1 MSRPSLFALSRRV
14 ISPSLTFR
22 WRLPAPY
29 DADRMPTR
37 PPKVSP
43 ARGLSP
49 RAVSDLLFHARASNA
64 DLMPDTEPIGVALPR
79 VIREAEARD
88 EEGLAARLLAAWSDT
103 VRAHVEAG
111 THEVSLSGGVD
122 SAALCAMA
130 ARHAPGKVRAWTMD
144 VHFADAVER
153 SNARR
158 MAKVT
163 GAELVDVLIPDTV
176 LPDLFEH
183 AVLANQTAIL
193 NARAVASYVFYL
205 EARRQGAGPVLLS
218 GAGADEVLQGT
229 PGALASAKAR
239 VDEDRTLAV
248 RALGFEAM
256 AAVDNLRAPFPAG
269 SRDHEEPPGA
279 ARGAVDNSGRPLDE
293 APHGDQ
299 ESKPSTGHFPSGND
313 GSDQAVGRREDSIP
327 VDNLRT
333 VSERRNS
340 DHAPRGPPVDNL
352 GTVLASLPAPW
363 ELPQED
369 ALPSEELRYAKW
381 VLAELILPP
390 ELRGA
395 RAHGLTV
402 RTPYLDE
409 GFARVALALPESVLQ
424 RDGFGKWLFRHA
436 VRSLVPDEVRLARK
450 TPRYGHTALSSPVR
464 ARWLEL
470 YRAWLSPARLDSLQ
484 VINTQAMLGLLERYV
499 RLSPDD
505 AQAGPMDRLLMRLM
519 SLAMLQA
526 HTKAP
531 P

>member
-1 MSRPSLFALSRRV
+1 MSRPSVFALFRRV

-22 WRLPAPY
+22 CRLPAPY

-37 PPKVSP
+37 PPKVPPS
-43 ARGLSP
+43 RGLSP
-49 RAVSDLLFHARASNA
+49 RAMSDLLFHARVSNA
-64 DLMPDTEPIGVALPR
+64 DLLPEAEPIGVALPR
-79 VIREAEARD
+79 VVREAAARD
-88 EEGLAARLLAAWSDT
+88 EDGLEARLLAVWSDT

-163 GAELVDVLIPDTV
+163 GAELADVLIPDSV

-183 AVLANQTAIL
+183 AVLANQTVIL

-239 VDEDRTLAV
+239 VDEDRMLAL
-248 RALGFEAM
+248 RALKLEAM
-256 AAVDNLRAPFPAG
+256 PVVDNLRAPFRAG
-269 SRDHEEPPGA
+269 SRDHEESPGA
-279 ARGAVDNSGRPLDE
+279 ARGAVDNSGSPLGG

-299 ESKPSTGHFPSGND
+299 ESKPSTGLPPSGNG
-313 GSDQAVGRREDSIP
+313 GSDQAMGHRGDFPP

-333 VSERRNS
+333 VSERLNS
-340 DHAPRGPPVDNL
+340 DHASRGPPVDNL

-363 ELPQED
+363 DLPSKEP
-369 ALPSEELRYAKW
+369 LPSEELRYAKW
-381 VLAELILPP
+381 VLTELILPP

-464 ARWLEL
+464 SRWMEL
-470 YRAWLSPARLDSLQ
+470 YRAWLTPDRLYSLE
-484 VINTQAMLGLLERYV
+484 VIDVQAMLGLMTRYI
-499 RLSPDD
+499 RMSPDD
-505 AQAGPMDRLLMRLM
+505 AQAGPIDRLLMRLM

-526 HTKAP
+526 HTQAAP
-531 P
+531 

>member
-1 MSRPSLFALSRRV
+1 MS
-14 ISPSLTFR
+14 
-22 WRLPAPY
+22 
-29 DADRMPTR
+29 
-37 PPKVSP
+37 
-43 ARGLSP
+43 G
-49 RAVSDLLFHARASNA
+49 LLFHARASNA
-64 DLMPDTEPIGVALPR
+64 ELRPEAEPLQVALPR
-79 VIREAEARD
+79 VLREAAARD

-163 GAELVDVLIPDTV
+163 GAELVDVLIPDAV

-183 AVLANQTAIL
+183 AVLANQTVIL
-193 NARAVASYVFYL
+193 NARAVASYAFYL

-218 GAGADEVLQGT
+218 GAGADEVLQGA
-229 PGALASAKAR
+229 PGALAAAKAR
-239 VDEDRTLAV
+239 VDEDRALAM

-256 AAVDNLRAPFPAG
+256 ALVDNLRAPFPAG
-269 SRDHEEPPGA
+269 SRDHEEAPGA
-279 ARGAVDNSGRPLDE
+279 QWGAVDNSGRPLDG
-293 APHGDQ
+293 APRGDQ
-299 ESKPSTGHFPSGND
+299 ESKPSTGRAPSGND
-313 GSDQAVGRREDSIP
+313 GSDQAVGRREDSTP

-333 VSERRNS
+333 VSEGVNS
-340 DHAPRGPPVDNL
+340 DHASRAPPVDNL

-363 ELPQED
+363 DLPAED
-369 ALPSEELRYAKW
+369 ALPTEELRYAKW
-381 VLAELILPP
+381 VLSELILPP

-409 GFARVALALPESVLQ
+409 GFARVALALPESVLR

-464 ARWLEL
+464 SRWLEL
-470 YRAWLSPARLDSLQ
+470 YREWLSPARLDSLQ
-484 VINTQAMLGLLERYV
+484 VINTQAMLGLLERYF
-499 RLSPDD
+499 RLPPDD

>member
-1 MSRPSLFALSRRV
+1 M
-14 ISPSLTFR
+14 
-22 WRLPAPY
+22 
-29 DADRMPTR
+29 
-37 PPKVSP
+37 P
-43 ARGLSP
+43 ARGLSL
-49 RAVSDLLFHARASNA
+49 RAVSDLLLHARASNA
-64 DLMPDTEPIGVALPR
+64 GAILDVALPR
-79 VIREAEARD
+79 VIREAEGHD
-88 EEGLAARLLAAWSDT
+88 EEALAARLLSVWSDT

-111 THEVSLSGGVD
+111 TREVSLSGGVD

-130 ARHAPGKVRAWTMD
+130 ARHAPGQVRAWTMD

-153 SNARR
+153 SNAQR

-163 GAELVDVLIPDTV
+163 GAELVDVIIPDAV

-193 NARAVASYVFYL
+193 NARAVASSVFYL

-218 GAGADEVLQGT
+218 GAGADEVLKGT
-229 PGALASAKAR
+229 PGVLASAKAR
-239 VDEDRTLAV
+239 VDEDRALAARV
-248 RALGFEAM
+248 LAP
-256 AAVDNLRAPFPAG
+256 VDNSWAPSRAG
-269 SRDHEEPPGA
+269 SHDHGA
-279 ARGAVDNSGRPLDE
+279 ARGAVDNSGGARSE
-293 APHGDQ
+293 ALEGDQ
-299 ESKPSTGHFPSGND
+299 ESKPSIPSGNH
-313 GSDQAVGRREDSIP
+313 GADQAVGPRADSTP

-333 VSERRNS
+333 VSESGND
-340 DHAPRGPPVDNL
+340 DHALRAPPVDNL
-352 GTVLASLPAPW
+352 GTGLPAPW

-369 ALPSEELRYAKW
+369 ALPTEELRYAQW

-409 GFARVALALPESVLQ
+409 GFARVALALPESVLL

-436 VRSLVPDEVRLARK
+436 VRALVPNEVRLARK

-464 ARWLEL
+464 SRWLEL
-470 YRAWLSPARLDSLQ
+470 YRAWLSPARLEPLQ
-484 VINTQAMLGLLERYV
+484 VIDSKAVLGLLERYV
-499 RLSPDD
+499 RLPADD
-505 AQAGPMDRLLMRLM
+505 PRAGPMDRLLMRLM

>member
-1 MSRPSLFALSRRV
+1 
-14 ISPSLTFR
+14 
-22 WRLPAPY
+22 
-29 DADRMPTR
+29 MPTR
-37 PPKVSP
+37 PPNASP
-43 ARGLSP
+43 QGRTSTRGLAP

-64 DLMPDTEPIGVALPR
+64 ELRPEVEPLQVALPR
-79 VIREAEARD
+79 VLREAAARD

-163 GAELVDVLIPDTV
+163 GAELVDVLIPDSV

-183 AVLANQTAIL
+183 AVLANQTVIL

-218 GAGADEVLQGT
+218 GAGADEVLKGT
-229 PGALASAKAR
+229 PGVLASAKAR
-239 VDEDRTLAV
+239 VDEDRTLAAQV
-248 RALGFEAM
+248 LRHEALV
-256 AAVDNLRAPFPAG
+256 AVDNLRAPLRAG
-269 SRDHEEPPGA
+269 SRDHEEAPGA
-279 ARGAVDNSGRPLDE
+279 TRGAVDNSRRPLE
-293 APHGDQ
+293 GAPRGDQ
-299 ESKPSTGHFPSGND
+299 ESKPSTGRAPSGND
-313 GSDQAVGRREDSIP
+313 GSDQAVGRRDDSTP

-333 VSERRNS
+333 VSEGVNS
-340 DHAPRGPPVDNL
+340 DHSPRAPPVDNL
-352 GTVLASLPAPW
+352 GTGLAPWDLPA
-363 ELPQED
+363 ED
-369 ALPSEELRYAKW
+369 ALPTEELRYAKW
-381 VLAELILPP
+381 VLSELILPP

-409 GFARVALALPESVLQ
+409 GFARVALALPESMLT

-436 VRSLVPDEVRLARK
+436 VRSLVPEEVRLARK

-470 YRAWLSPARLDSLQ
+470 YRAWLSPARLEPLQ
-484 VINTQAMLGLLERYV
+484 VIDSRAVLGLLERYV
-499 RLSPDD
+499 RLPPDD
-505 AQAGPMDRLLMRLM
+505 AQAGPMDRLLMRLV

-526 HTKAP
+526 HTEAP

>member
-1 MSRPSLFALSRRV
+1 
-14 ISPSLTFR
+14 
-22 WRLPAPY
+22 
-29 DADRMPTR
+29 MPTR
-37 PPKVSP
+37 PPKASP
-43 ARGLSP
+43 QGRTPPRGLSP
-49 RAVSDLLFHARASNA
+49 RAVAELLFHARASNA
-64 DLMPDTEPIGVALPR
+64 DLCLEVTLPR
-79 VIREAEARD
+79 GVRPGHAGED
-88 EEGLAARLLAAWSDT
+88 EDTLAARLLAAWSDT

-163 GAELVDVLIPDTV
+163 GAELVDVLIPDAV
-176 LPDLFEH
+176 LPDLFER
-183 AVLANQTAIL
+183 AVLANQTVIL

-229 PGALASAKAR
+229 PGALAAAKAR
-239 VDEDRTLAV
+239 VDEDRTLAM

-256 AAVDNLRAPFPAG
+256 ALVDNLRAPFRG
-269 SRDHEEPPGA
+269 DSHDHEA
-279 ARGAVDNSGRPLDE
+279 SLGAVDNSGRHLDG
-293 APHGDQ
+293 APRGDQ
-299 ESKPSTGHFPSGND
+299 DSKPSTGRAPSGND
-313 GSDQAVGRREDSIP
+313 GSDQAVGRREDSTP

-333 VSERRNS
+333 VSEGVNS
-340 DHAPRGPPVDNL
+340 DHASRGPPVDNL
-352 GTVLASLPAPW
+352 GTMLASLPAPW
-363 ELPQED
+363 DLPAEE
-369 ALPSEELRYAKW
+369 ALPTEELRYAKW
-381 VLAELILPP
+381 VLSELILPP

-409 GFARVALALPESVLQ
+409 GFARVALALPESVLM

-436 VRSLVPDEVRLARK
+436 VRSLVPEEVRLARK

-484 VINTQAMLGLLERYV
+484 VINTQALLGLLERYF
-499 RLSPDD
+499 RLPPDD
-505 AQAGPMDRLLMRLM
+505 AQAGPRDRLLMRLV

-526 HTKAP
+526 HAEAHP
-531 P
+531 

>member
-1 MSRPSLFALSRRV
+1 
-14 ISPSLTFR
+14 
-22 WRLPAPY
+22 
-29 DADRMPTR
+29 MPTR
-37 PPKVSP
+37 APDVPPQGRTP
-43 ARGLSP
+43 TRGLSP
-49 RAVSDLLFHARASNA
+49 RAVSGLLFHARAFNA
-64 DLMPDTEPIGVALPR
+64 GLCLDVTLPR
-79 VIREAEARD
+79 VVRPGHAHED
-88 EEGLAARLLAAWSDT
+88 EDTLAARLLAAWSDT

-163 GAELVDVLIPDTV
+163 GAELVDVLIPDAV

-183 AVLANQTAIL
+183 AVLANQAVIL
-193 NARAVASYVFYL
+193 NARAVASYAFYR

-239 VDEDRTLAV
+239 VDEDRTLAM

-256 AAVDNLRAPFPAG
+256 ALVDNLRAPFRG
-269 SRDHEEPPGA
+269 DSHDHDA
-279 ARGAVDNSGRPLDE
+279 ARGAVDNSGRPLAG
-293 APHGDQ
+293 APRGDQ
-299 ESKPSTGHFPSGND
+299 ESKPSTGRPPSGND
-313 GSDQAVGRREDSIP
+313 GSDQAVGRREDSTP

-333 VSERRNS
+333 VSERGNS
-340 DHAPRGPPVDNL
+340 DHASRGPPVDNL

-363 ELPQED
+363 DLPSDD
-369 ALPSEELRYAKW
+369 ALPTEELRYAKW
-381 VLAELILPP
+381 VLSELILPP

-409 GFARVALALPESVLQ
+409 GFARVALALPESVLM
-424 RDGFGKWLFRHA
+424 RDGFGKWLFRYA
-436 VRSLVPDEVRLARK
+436 VRSLVPEEVRLARK

-464 ARWLEL
+464 ERWLEL
-470 YRAWLSPARLDSLQ
+470 YRAWISPARLDSLQ
-484 VINTQAMLGLLERYV
+484 VINTQAMLGLLERYF
-499 RLSPDD
+499 RLPSDD
-505 AQAGPMDRLLMRLM
+505 AQAGPMDRLLMRLV

-526 HTKAP
+526 HAEAP

>member
-1 MSRPSLFALSRRV
+1 
-14 ISPSLTFR
+14 
-22 WRLPAPY
+22 
-29 DADRMPTR
+29 MPTR
-37 PPKVSP
+37 PPKASP
-43 ARGLSP
+43 QGRTPTRGLSP

-64 DLMPDTEPIGVALPR
+64 GLRPEADPFDVPLPR
-79 VIREAEARD
+79 VIREPAARD
-88 EEGLAARLLAAWSDT
+88 EEGLSARLLSAWSDT

-130 ARHAPGKVRAWTMD
+130 ARHAPGRVRAWTMD

-163 GAELVDVLIPDTV
+163 GAELVDVLIPDAV
-176 LPDLFEH
+176 LPDLFER
-183 AVLANQTAIL
+183 AVLANQTVIL
-193 NARAVASYVFYL
+193 NARAVASYAFYL

-229 PGALASAKAR
+229 PGAIASAKAR
-239 VDEDRTLAV
+239 VDEDRTLAM
-248 RALGFEAM
+248 RALGFEGM
-256 AAVDNLRAPFPAG
+256 RLVDNLRAPFPAG
-269 SRDHEEPPGA
+269 SRDHETPPGV
-279 ARGAVDNSGRPLDE
+279 ARGAVDNSGRPLHG
-293 APHGDQ
+293 APRGDQ
-299 ESKPSTGHFPSGND
+299 EPKPSTGHFPSGD
-313 GSDQAVGRREDSIP
+313 GGRDQAVGRREDSTP

-333 VSERRNS
+333 VSGGLNS
-340 DHAPRGPPVDNL
+340 DHASRAPPVDNL

-363 ELPQED
+363 DLPSEE

-381 VLAELILPP
+381 VLTELILPP

-409 GFARVALALPESVLQ
+409 GFARVALALPESVLM
-424 RDGFGKWLFRHA
+424 REGFGKWLFRHA

-484 VINTQAMLGLLERYV
+484 VIDTQAMLGLLTRYF

-505 AQAGPMDRLLMRLM
+505 EQAGPMDRLLMRLM

-526 HTKAP
+526 HCKAP

>member
-1 MSRPSLFALSRRV
+1 MPPRAPPV
-14 ISPSLTFR
+14 SPTGK
-22 WRLPAPY
+22 A
-29 DADRMPTR
+29 
-37 PPKVSP
+37 P

-49 RAVSDLLFHARASNA
+49 RAVSDLLLHARASST
-64 DLMPDTEPIGVALPR
+64 DLRPGTAPIGVTLPG
-79 VIREAEARD
+79 VLREAGARD
-88 EEGLAARLLAAWSDT
+88 EEALAARLLSSWSDI
-103 VRAHVEAG
+103 VRAHVDAG

-158 MAKVT
+158 MAKMT
-163 GAELVDVLIPDTV
+163 GAELVDVLVPDAV

-183 AVLANQTAIL
+183 AVLANQTVIL
-193 NARAVASYVFYL
+193 NARAVASYVFYR

-229 PGALASAKAR
+229 PGVLGSAKAR
-239 VDEDRTLAV
+239 VDEDRALAARV
-248 RALGFEAM
+248 LV
-256 AAVDNLRAPFPAG
+256 AVDNSWTSLRAG
-269 SRDHEEPPGA
+269 SRDHGA
-279 ARGAVDNSGRPLDE
+279 ARGAVDNSGRARSE
-293 APHGDQ
+293 ALEGDQ
-299 ESKPSTGHFPSGND
+299 ESKPSIPSGNL
-313 GSDQAVGRREDSIP
+313 GSDQAVGPREDPTP

-333 VSERRNS
+333 VSEGGS
-340 DHAPRGPPVDNL
+340 DDHAPRALPVDNL
-352 GTVLASLPAPW
+352 GTGLAAPW
-363 ELPQED
+363 ELPSED

-381 VLAELILPP
+381 VLSELVLPP

-409 GFARVALALPESVLQ
+409 GFARVALALPESVLL

-436 VRSLVPDEVRLARK
+436 VRSLVPEEVRLARK

-464 ARWLEL
+464 SRWLEL
-470 YRAWLSPARLDSLQ
+470 YRAWLSPARLEPLQ
-484 VINTQAMLGLLERYV
+484 VIDSRAVLGLLERYI

-505 AQAGPMDRLLMRLM
+505 PRAGPMDRLLMRLM

-526 HTKAP
+526 PTEAP

>member
-1 MSRPSLFALSRRV
+1 
-14 ISPSLTFR
+14 
-22 WRLPAPY
+22 
-29 DADRMPTR
+29 MPTR
-37 PPKVSP
+37 PPKVPP

-49 RAVSDLLFHARASNA
+49 RAMSDLLFHARASNA
-64 DLMPDTEPIGVALPR
+64 DLLPDTEPIGVALPR

-88 EEGLAARLLAAWSDT
+88 EDGLAARLLAAWSDT

-111 THEVSLSGGVD
+111 AHEVSLSGGVD

-163 GAELVDVLIPDTV
+163 GAELVDVLIPDSV

-183 AVLANQTAIL
+183 AVLANQTVIL

-239 VDEDRTLAV
+239 VDEDRTLALW
-248 RALGFEAM
+248 ALGFEG
-256 AAVDNLRAPFPAG
+256 AALVDKLRAPFPAG
-269 SRDHEEPPGA
+269 SRDHEEPPGVV
-279 ARGAVDNSGRPLDE
+279 RGAVDNSGRPLDG
-293 APHGDQ
+293 APRGDQ
-299 ESKPSTGHFPSGND
+299 ESKPSTGLPPSGNG
-313 GSDQAVGRREDSIP
+313 GSDQAMGHRGDFPP

-333 VSERRNS
+333 VSERLNS
-340 DHAPRGPPVDNL
+340 DHASRGPPVDNL

-363 ELPQED
+363 DLPSKET
-369 ALPSEELRYAKW
+369 LPSEELRYAKW

-409 GFARVALALPESVLQ
+409 GFARMALALPESVLQ

-464 ARWLEL
+464 SRWLEL
-470 YRAWLSPARLDSLQ
+470 YRAWLSPDRLYSLE
-484 VINTQAMLGLLERYV
+484 VIDTQAMLGLMTRYI
-499 RLSPDD
+499 RMSPDD
-505 AQAGPMDRLLMRLM
+505 AQAGPIDRLLMRLM

>member
-1 MSRPSLFALSRRV
+1 
-14 ISPSLTFR
+14 
-22 WRLPAPY
+22 
-29 DADRMPTR
+29 MPTH

-49 RAVSDLLFHARASNA
+49 RAVSDLLLHARASNA
-64 DLMPDTEPIGVALPR
+64 GLWPGSEPIGVALPR
-79 VIREAEARD
+79 VARELDARD
-88 EEGLAARLLAAWSDT
+88 EEGLTQRLLSAWSDT

-153 SNARR
+153 GNARR

-163 GAELVDVLIPDTV
+163 GAELVDVHIPDAV

-183 AVLANQTAIL
+183 AVLANQTVIL

-229 PGALASAKAR
+229 PGVLASAKAR
-239 VDEDRTLAV
+239 VDEDRALAARV
-248 RALGFEAM
+248 LV
-256 AAVDNLRAPFPAG
+256 AVDNSGAPFRAG
-269 SRDHEEPPGA
+269 SHDHETA
-279 ARGAVDNSGRPLDE
+279 AGAVDNSGPPR
-293 APHGDQ
+293 AGARRGDQ
-299 ESKPSTGHFPSGND
+299 ESKPSIPSGD
-313 GSDQAVGRREDSIP
+313 RGSDQTVGSRDGSPP

-333 VSERRNS
+333 VSEDEDS
-340 DHAPRGPPVDNL
+340 DHAPRRPPVDNL
-352 GTVLASLPAPW
+352 VTAPW
-363 ELPQED
+363 ELPSPD
-369 ALPSEELRYAKW
+369 ALPSEELRYARW
-381 VLAELILPP
+381 VLTELILPP

-409 GFARVALALPESVLQ
+409 GFARVALALPEAVLS

-436 VRSLVPDEVRLARK
+436 VRSLVPEEVRLARK

-464 ARWLEL
+464 SRWLEL
-470 YRAWLSPARLDSLQ
+470 YRAWLSPARLEPLQ
-484 VINTQAMLGLLERYV
+484 VIDSRAVQGLLERYM
-499 RLSPDD
+499 RLPPDD
-505 AQAGPMDRLLMRLM
+505 PKAGPMDRLLMRLM

-526 HTKAP
+526 HAEAP
-531 P
+531 S

>member
-1 MSRPSLFALSRRV
+1 
-14 ISPSLTFR
+14 
-22 WRLPAPY
+22 
-29 DADRMPTR
+29 MPTR
-37 PPKVSP
+37 APKASP

-49 RAVSDLLFHARASNA
+49 RAVNDLLLHVRASNA
-64 DLMPDTEPIGVALPR
+64 GLQPGTEPLRVTLPR
-79 VIREAEARD
+79 IVREAEARD
-88 EEGLAARLLAAWSDT
+88 EEALAARLLSAWSDT

-111 THEVSLSGGVD
+111 THEMSLSGGVD

-153 SNARR
+153 SNAQR

-163 GAELVDVLIPDTV
+163 DAELVDVPIPDAV

-183 AVLANQTAIL
+183 AVLANQAVIL

-229 PGALASAKAR
+229 PGVLVSAKAR
-239 VDEDRTLAV
+239 VDEDRALAAQV
-248 RALGFEAM
+248 LAP
-256 AAVDNLRAPFPAG
+256 VDNSWASPRAD
-269 SRDHEEPPGA
+269 SHDHGA
-279 ARGAVDNSGRPLDE
+279 ARGAVDNSGRARSE
-293 APHGDQ
+293 APDGDQ
-299 ESKPSTGHFPSGND
+299 ESKPSIPSGNR
-313 GSDQAVGRREDSIP
+313 GSDQAVGPPEDSTP

-333 VSERRNS
+333 VSERGND
-340 DHAPRGPPVDNL
+340 DHAPRSPPVDNL
-352 GTVLASLPAPW
+352 GTGLPAPW

-369 ALPSEELRYAKW
+369 ALPTEELRYAKW
-381 VLAELILPP
+381 VLTELILPP

-409 GFARVALALPESVLQ
+409 GFARVALALPESVLM
-424 RDGFGKWLFRHA
+424 RDGFGKWLFRNA
-436 VRSLVPDEVRLARK
+436 VRSLVPEEVRLARK

-464 ARWLEL
+464 SRWLEL
-470 YRAWLSPARLDSLQ
+470 YRAWLSPARLEPLQ
-484 VINTQAMLGLLERYV
+484 VIDSKAVLGLLERYIH
-499 RLSPDD
+499 LSPDD
-505 AQAGPMDRLLMRLM
+505 PRAGPMDRLLMRLM
-519 SLAMLQA
+519 SLAMLQV

>member
-1 MSRPSLFALSRRV
+1 
-14 ISPSLTFR
+14 
-22 WRLPAPY
+22 
-29 DADRMPTR
+29 MPTR
-37 PPKVSP
+37 DPKVSPSGRAP

-49 RAVSDLLFHARASNA
+49 RAVSDLLLHARASNA
-64 DLMPDTEPIGVALPR
+64 GLRIDVALPR
-79 VIREAEARD
+79 VVREVEARD

-163 GAELVDVLIPDTV
+163 GAELVDVLIPDAV

-183 AVLANQTAIL
+183 AVLANQTVIL
-193 NARAVASYVFYL
+193 NARAVASAVFYL

-218 GAGADEVLQGT
+218 GAGADEVLRGT
-229 PGALASAKAR
+229 PSAIPSAKAR
-239 VDEDRTLAV
+239 VDEDRALAAQV
-248 RALGFEAM
+248 L
-256 AAVDNLRAPFPAG
+256 AAVDNPWTPLQAG
-269 SRDHEEPPGA
+269 ARDHAPLPREAPE
-279 ARGAVDNSGRPLDE
+279 AVDKSDSPRDE
-293 APHGDQ
+293 APRRDQ
-299 ESKPSTGHFPSGND
+299 ESKPSTPPSTGALSSD
-313 GSDQAVGRREDSIP
+313 GRGADQARDPRGAP
-327 VDNLRT
+327 PAVDNLRT
-333 VSERRNS
+333 VSEGEDS
-340 DHAPRGPPVDNL
+340 DHAPSAPPVDNL
-352 GTVLASLPAPW
+352 GTGLAAPW
-363 ELPQED
+363 ELPSED
-369 ALPSEELRYAKW
+369 ALPTEELRYARW
-381 VLAELILPP
+381 VLTELILPP

-409 GFARVALALPESVLQ
+409 GFARVALALPESVLL
-424 RDGFGKWLFRHA
+424 REGFGKWLFRHA
-436 VRSLVPDEVRLARK
+436 VRSLVPEEVRLARK

-470 YRAWLSPARLDSLQ
+470 YRAWLSPARLEPLQ
-484 VINTQAMLGLLERYV
+484 VIDSRAVLGLLERYT

-505 AQAGPMDRLLMRLM
+505 PRADPMDRLLMRLV

-526 HTKAP
+526 HTEAP
-531 P
+531 S

>member
-1 MSRPSLFALSRRV
+1 
-14 ISPSLTFR
+14 
-22 WRLPAPY
+22 
-29 DADRMPTR
+29 MPTR
-37 PPKVSP
+37 PPKASP

-49 RAVSDLLFHARASNA
+49 RAVSDLLSHARASNA
-64 DLMPDTEPIGVALPR
+64 DLRPDAEPLGVALPR
-79 VIREAEARD
+79 VTREAEARD
-88 EEGLAARLLAAWSDT
+88 EEGLAARLLAVWSDT

-130 ARHAPGKVRAWTMD
+130 ARHAPGEVRAWTMD
-144 VHFADAVER
+144 VHFADAGER

-158 MAKVT
+158 MAQVT
-163 GAELVDVLIPDTV
+163 GAELVDVHIPDSV

-183 AVLANQTAIL
+183 AVLANQTVIL

-239 VDEDRTLAV
+239 VDEDRALAV
-248 RALGFEAM
+248 RALRLEAM
-256 AAVDNLRAPFPAG
+256 AAVDNLRAPLRAG
-269 SRDHEEPPGA
+269 SRDHEEAPGA
-279 ARGAVDNSGRPLDE
+279 ARGAVDNSGSALDG

-299 ESKPSTGHFPSGND
+299 ESKPAAGHVPSGNS
-313 GSDQAVGRREDSIP
+313 GRDQAVGRREDSTP

-333 VSERRNS
+333 VSGHRNS
-340 DHAPRGPPVDNL
+340 DHASRGPPVDNL
-352 GTVLASLPAPW
+352 GTGLASLPAPW
-363 ELPQED
+363 ELSQEE

-381 VLAELILPP
+381 VLTELILPP

-409 GFARVALALPESVLQ
+409 GFARVALALPESVLL

-464 ARWLEL
+464 SRWLEL
-470 YRAWLSPARLDSLQ
+470 YRAWLSPSRLDSLQ
-484 VINTQAMLGLLERYV
+484 VVNTQGVLGLMERYF
-499 RLSPDD
+499 RLPPDD